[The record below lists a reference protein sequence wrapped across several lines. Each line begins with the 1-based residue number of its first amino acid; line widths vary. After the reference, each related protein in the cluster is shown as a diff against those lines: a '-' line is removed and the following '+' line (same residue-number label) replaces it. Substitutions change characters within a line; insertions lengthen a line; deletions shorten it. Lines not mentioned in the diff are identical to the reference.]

1 MPFAATWRDLEI
13 ILISEVRERQML
25 YDTTCMQNL
34 KKINTNEL
42 IYKTETDALRKWIC
56 DYQRGKVG
64 NGQIG
69 NWGLTVIFKTDNQQG
84 PTQ

>member
-1 MPFAATWRDLEI
+1 MEGPGDYLNKWSQRKTNIVWYHLYAESKKK
-13 ILISEVRERQML
+13 LIQM
-25 YDTTCMQNL
+25 NL
-34 KKINTNEL
+34 FTKQKQMHR
-42 IYKTETDALRKWIC
+42 LRKWIC

-64 NGQIG
+64 NGLIG